1 MSAPRQKDGSTFF
14 KILSKFCTD
23 RAKIFLC
30 AFKSSYF
37 SRAGKLRKMG
47 KHAYHI
53 LLNTKLSKITEW

>member
-1 MSAPRQKDGSTFF
+1 MSAPRQKDGNTFF
-14 KILSKFCTD
+14 RILSKFCTD

-47 KHAYHI
+47 KHANVKFVNRDI
-53 LLNTKLSKITEW
+53 AMLK